1 MADITQYLDPLV
13 LESGRILY
21 HLPAAYQLERLRA
34 LDYQLSNLTVN
45 SLHMTIDATE
55 GGGEGG
61 ECPGSRPFSEIIC
74 QCWSNRYRN
83 TYIKYLLMLVRL

>member
-55 GGGEGG
+55 GG

-83 TYIKYLLMLVRL
+83 TYIKYLLLLVRL